1 MTTTDTRKQS
11 KLTLS
16 QGFAE
21 FVRHPSPWMIASVL
35 VGALVARIWIGDWA
49 LSDLIAPLVYLA
61 LFPVMEWVIH
71 VFVLHWRP
79 RQLGRWTID
88 TLLARKH
95 REHHIAPRDV
105 PLVFV
110 PWQAL
115 IGIIA
120 ANVVLPLWL
129 FPTTGQALTFMMTV
143 GVTGLTYEWIHYLVH
158 TDYKPRTRAYRA
170 VYKHHRLHHFKNE
183 NYWMTVTTA
192 NTADRL
198 FGTMPDPAAVPTSPT
213 AKNLHGLA

>member
-16 QGFAE
+16 QAFAE

>member
-16 QGFAE
+16 QAFAE

-95 REHHIAPRDV
+95 REHHISPRDV